1 MNQLKL
7 FNEFIHNL
15 LTLFKYKKG
24 SKSLIV
30 YAHNLSRFDGVFIM
44 KYLMSFGKVKP
55 LMHNGKLISITLKV
69 NIKGHKNKT
78 IVFKDS
84 FLMLPLSLRDLC
96 NSFKVD
102 NPKSYFP
109 YLLNDLNYK
118 GQFPDFKYFTSLSTN
133 EYLNLK
139 NQYLNKIWSFKDE
152 AIKYCILDC
161 KSLHEII
168 SKYSVLIYNNF
179 KVDPIK
185 MLTLPALAM
194 RIWKTFYMPKNT
206 VYQIH
211 DLPEYN
217 IRKSYTGGAVD
228 VYIPHNH
235 NNETLYLYDVNGLY
249 PSTMLNNPMPTGKPI
264 AFLGDIRKINPDAFG
279 FFYCKITSPSYLE
292 HPILQRTIKT
302 SEGIRTIA
310 GLGSWHGWIFSK
322 EMDNAVKYGYQ
333 FEILKGYQFKKTNI
347 FSEYINKMY
356 ELRLQ
361 YLKGDAM
368 NLTAKLL
375 MNSLYGKFGMKSET
389 TKIEILDNSNK
400 ELINSYL
407 DKFNTNIVDIIY
419 LDSYTIIIYNTNI
432 FRLRQPDDLKNVF
445 VDDVFHALDVNIA
458 IASAIT
464 AYGRIHMS
472 ILKNNPLFKLY
483 YSDTDSAV
491 VDRPL
496 PAYMVGNELGQF
508 KLEHVIKKAVFL
520 APKVYGLVDHEGN
533 EIIKAKGL
541 LKDTIKNIKVSDL
554 DLLLTKDS
562 TRLFTQEK
570 AYKHL
575 FNSDISVLE
584 TAYKLKATSN
594 KRQNI
599 YINGIFDHTK
609 PYNYDE
615 INQN

>member
-78 IVFKDS
+78 IIFKDS

-96 NSFKVD
+96 NSFKIEA
-102 NPKSYFP
+102 PKGHFP
-109 YLLNDLNYK
+109 YLLNDLKYK

-139 NQYLNKIWSFKDE
+139 NQYHNKIWSFKDE

-185 MLTLPALAM
+185 VLTLPALSM

-217 IRKSYTGGAVD
+217 IRQSYTGGSVD

-235 NNETLYLYDVNGLY
+235 ANETLYLYDANGLY

-264 AFLGDIRKINPDAFG
+264 AFVL
-279 FFYCKITSPSYLE
+279 
-292 HPILQRTIKT
+292 
-302 SEGIRTIA
+302 
-310 GLGSWHGWIFSK
+310 
-322 EMDNAVKYGYQ
+322 
-333 FEILKGYQFKKTNI
+333 
-347 FSEYINKMY
+347 
-356 ELRLQ
+356 
-361 YLKGDAM
+361 
-368 NLTAKLL
+368 
-375 MNSLYGKFGMKSET
+375 
-389 TKIEILDNSNK
+389 
-400 ELINSYL
+400 
-407 DKFNTNIVDIIY
+407 
-419 LDSYTIIIYNTNI
+419 
-432 FRLRQPDDLKNVF
+432 
-445 VDDVFHALDVNIA
+445 
-458 IASAIT
+458 
-464 AYGRIHMS
+464 
-472 ILKNNPLFKLY
+472 
-483 YSDTDSAV
+483 
-491 VDRPL
+491 
-496 PAYMVGNELGQF
+496 
-508 KLEHVIKKAVFL
+508 
-520 APKVYGLVDHEGN
+520 
-533 EIIKAKGL
+533 L
-541 LKDTIKNIKVSDL
+541 LKHAW
-554 DLLLTKDS
+554 
-562 TRLFTQEK
+562 R
-570 AYKHL
+570 Y
-575 FNSDISVLE
+575 
-584 TAYKLKATSN
+584 
-594 KRQNI
+594 
-599 YINGIFDHTK
+599 
-609 PYNYDE
+609 
-615 INQN
+615 